1 MRVLF
6 LASCWPSRRHTTR
19 AANLVLHHL
28 MEATRT
34 LGHEVGL
41 AYCRQVF
48 APADPS
54 IEASVEELCEAGF
67 AFAGDYSAWLREPPA
82 TDASVPGRLLAIRR
96 ALVSRDDDDPRFD
109 DPRAVVSGIKAFR
122 PEMCVLFWDTSFEF
136 LLPYLDGMP
145 CVGYAAKE
153 RHAST
158 LAGLAETGA
167 TSLRQAA
174 DRLLTGRALGKAVG
188 RHLERVR
195 RLAALSNICRLD
207 ATAYEAQG
215 IPCAYVPNTFP
226 DFFGQ
231 RPSSQAPDAPFGILA
246 NIGRMDATGSAQGLE
261 YLAEALLDRLEGT
274 LAGLDWRI
282 TLCGGG
288 GLPPRAA
295 RLGRHPRVLMAGY
308 VQDLE
313 ARMAASHLFLMLNN
327 TGPHTGG
334 YTRTI
339 YAFSAGTCLV
349 AHRRLADS
357 MPEVVHGRNALL
369 GDTPETLAALVGQAA
384 RDPGLR
390 GALGRA
396 ARRAYET
403 EYAPGVVAGRLL
415 GLAEGRPV

>member
-34 LGHEVGL
+34 LGHKVGL
-41 AYCRQVF
+41 AYCRQAF
-48 APADPS
+48 APADAS
-54 IEASVEELCEAGF
+54 IEAPVEELREAGF
-67 AFAGDYSAWLREPPA
+67 AFAGDYSARLLAPPA
-82 TDASVPGRLLAIRR
+82 TDASLSGRLLAVRR
-96 ALVSRDDDDPRFD
+96 AFLSRDGDDPRFD
-109 DPRAVVSGIKAFR
+109 DPGAVVSEIKAFG
-122 PEMCVLFWDTSFEF
+122 PDLCVLFWDTSFEF
-136 LLPYLDGMP
+136 LLPYLDGVA

-158 LAGLAETGA
+158 LAGLAATGVA
-167 TSLRQAA
+167 SPRQAA

-188 RHLERVR
+188 RHLERMR
-195 RLAALSNICRLD
+195 RLTALSNICRLD
-207 ATAYEAQG
+207 AAAYEAQG
-215 IPCAYVPNTFP
+215 LPCAYVPNTFP
-226 DFFGQ
+226 DLFGQ
-231 RPSSQAPDAPFGILA
+231 RPSPPVPDAPFEILA

-261 YLAEALLDRLEGT
+261 YLAEALLDRLEET

-288 GLPPRAA
+288 SLPVRAA
-295 RLGRHPRVLMAGY
+295 RLSRYPRVLVAGY

-334 YTRTI
+334 YTRII

-357 MPEVVHGRNALL
+357 MPEVIHGQNALL
-369 GDTPETLAALVGQAA
+369 GDTPEALAALVGRAA

-390 GALGRA
+390 GELGRA
-396 ARRAYET
+396 ARRAYES
-403 EYAPGVVAGRLL
+403 EYAPGVVARRLL
-415 GLAEGRPV
+415 GLAEGRLA